1 MHLVNIMK
9 ELLFRHE
16 EDFYIKMRFIE
27 RKIYNFLITMSET
40 VHEEDVGFGV
50 FITDSLV

>member
-1 MHLVNIMK
+1 MK

-27 RKIYNFLITMSET
+27 RKIYNFLIMMNET
-40 VHEEDVGFGV
+40 VHEEGVGFSV
-50 FITDSLV
+50 FITGSLA